1 MTCRYNAGMDLSAA
15 SPTDD
20 KGIDTRSSPSLR
32 RSILTGA
39 IGFSLTSLVVFG
51 TVAFAQVWMYQH
63 VGVTAAYLVWIALF
77 ILLGGGALSPL
88 VAGNRTLMSFYA
100 LFGAAFFLY
109 GVAWMAAYFTLKLG
123 AGEWLGSLAGSV
135 AMATVFAAA
144 FRVARK
150 TLVFSAILFV
160 ANSAGYFIGSFLYYS
175 WGRPAGLAVWGAFYG
190 ACLGAGLGAVL
201 YLAQSKQT
209 SAASTQ

>member
-1 MTCRYNAGMDLSAA
+1 MDLTPE
-15 SPTDD
+15 SPTAYKRID
-20 KGIDTRSSPSLR
+20 KQSSPSLK

-39 IGFSLTSLVVFG
+39 IGFSLTSFIVFA
-51 TVAFAQVWMYQH
+51 TVAFAQIWMYQH

-88 VAGNRTLMSFYA
+88 VKGSRNLMSFYA
-100 LFGAAFFLY
+100 LFGSAFFLY
-109 GVAWMAAYFTLKLG
+109 GVAWMSAYFMFKLG

-135 AMATVFAAA
+135 AMATVFAVA

-150 TLVFSAILFV
+150 ILVFSAVLFV
-160 ANSAGYFIGSFLYYS
+160 TNSAGYFLGSFLYYS
-175 WGRPAGLAVWGAFYG
+175 WGRPAGLALWGAVYG
-190 ACLGAGLGAVL
+190 ALLGAGLGAVL

-209 SAASTQ
+209 RASTR